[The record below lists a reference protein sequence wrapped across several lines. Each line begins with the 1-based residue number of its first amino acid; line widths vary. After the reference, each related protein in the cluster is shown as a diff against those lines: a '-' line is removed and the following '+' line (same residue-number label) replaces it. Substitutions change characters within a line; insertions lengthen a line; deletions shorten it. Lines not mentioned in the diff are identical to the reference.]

1 MATIREMQAVFKAS
15 ASNMRG
21 GVQKLRDDFKGLKK
35 ESDETGKTMG
45 DKMYAGFDKMQRGG
59 QKVRHVG
66 GQFSKYVT
74 ASLAA
79 GGGVALATANQF
91 DKAYNNIRIGTGAA
105 GKALEGL
112 KGSFKSVFR
121 EVPQDADTVS
131 KALAGLNTMTGA
143 TGETL
148 EGLTKATLDTSRM
161 LGEDGVS
168 NAESFG
174 TALKQWNI
182 PAEEG
187 EDLMDRLFKATQDYG
202 VGLGDLTGQLTEYGP
217 VLQNAG
223 FSIDETADLFGRLSK
238 EGINVSRVMPALNAS
253 FRNWSAEGKNSR
265 EEFDKVIST
274 IRETEDSTEALA
286 LATDVFGAEG
296 AQRLMTAIRN
306 GAVPSLDE
314 LGDAL
319 EGAEGLVE
327 TTGEETLTLGERFMI
342 FKNNM
347 MEALEPIGQVLLDM
361 AERWMPKIQNA
372 AEKVSHMF
380 GSLSEAQRKWLVILG
395 LVSAAIG
402 PVLLILGQLA
412 IWIGGIG
419 KVLTPLIQKI
429 GAKGLGGVLKALA
442 SRLSFLFGPIGIAIG
457 IITTLGIAF
466 VTAYNKSETFRN
478 FIDELRDKFSQ
489 GIEWIGKFKDG
500 ILGLFQ
506 DDGMAGID
514 ILTSIGLSEDMA
526 QRLWDITGYFIE
538 FYWQVKEK
546 VELVKGVLSSMIAMF
561 KGEWTDGR
569 AILEKL
575 GFTPDQIVAIEN
587 VVIGIMSRFKQMKEE
602 VSNALSEV
610 GRYFKS
616 TFSDIQAWWSEYG
629 PLITGAISTVFG
641 KAKEILFAI
650 LNSIDWN
657 FQDTY
662 RKITKIWD
670 LLWSVVSTATRIAW
684 STLETIIGV
693 GMDLIQGIIA
703 ATSALIQGDWSRFW
717 QILRDTA
724 GSIKDRIVAHISRM
738 RDLGIEIF
746 GNLVN
751 RGKEWFLNL
760 YSNLT
765 DRARAIRVGVTSS
778 FTTLKDNAI
787 ERVSSMY
794 RSVRDWFRDMYNDTK
809 SRASSIKD
817 TVVGYFTDLKD
828 DTIDRFQSIVSG
840 AKDMMDGVGD
850 SIDQKKEA
858 VVEKATS
865 LGTSIA
871 NAAIRGFNKLIGGI
885 NSVGKLLGI
894 DELLS
899 EIPLVGSGGGGSSR
913 TSSGSGR
920 GRSSNYSVARYSTGT
935 DFHKGGA
942 AIVGDKGPGNGGGTR
957 EIVSLPNG
965 RNWLFNKETLI
976 DDLPTGAKVLNNK
989 LTEKKLG
996 AGSGTDKDNES
1007 GWFSRAV
1014 DWGKDKASSIVG
1026 GVSGAF
1032 SKVSDFITDVW
1043 DYMSNPGELA
1053 SKLVS
1058 NLDLGFEL
1066 PQVPLDLATGGVKK
1080 LTSGIGDFF
1089 GKWFDSAGGEVD
1101 GGSILNRAIT
1111 ARFGSYP
1118 AHIARQLGVTRHY
1131 GLDTA
1136 HKYERL
1142 TSPVSGKVS
1151 RVWHDKFGGNA
1162 IQISAG
1168 DLTWW
1173 FMHMQS
1179 IARKVGDMVKAG
1191 ATNLGVTGNT
1201 GLRTTGYHLHT
1212 QAMKGGIGN
1221 RFAIDPL
1228 PLLKKIGGYFKG
1240 GITDGIPE
1248 LAWLNEEGFRESVIS
1263 WNPARK
1269 ERSEDIWRTTGQQ
1282 LGFDNDESVEALKEV
1297 VKYTKV
1303 TNRLLQRIENAIIDK
1318 DPVVRVDDIFEGYNN
1333 KDTKEIQK
1341 RKQFTGRV
1349 GAD

>member
-15 ASNMRG
+15 ASNMRA

-45 DKMYAGFDKMQRGG
+45 EKMYAGFDKMQRGG
-59 QKVRHVG
+59 QKIRHVG

-74 ASLAA
+74 APL
-79 GGGVALATANQF
+79 LATGGIAFKAANDI
-91 DKAYNNIRIGTGAA
+91 DKAYSIIRTG
-105 GKALEGL
+105 
-112 KGSFKSVFR
+112 
-121 EVPQDADTVS
+121 
-131 KALAGLNTMTGA
+131 TGA
-143 TGETL
+143 TGDDL
-148 EGLTKATLDTSRM
+148 EELK
-161 LGEDGVS
+161 
-168 NAESFG
+168 ESFKTVFADVPDDAELVG
-174 TALKQWNI
+174 TALADLNTRTGLTGEALEGMTKQFLDLGRITGEDVPTLIANGTRVFGDWNI
-182 PAEEG
+182 ATEDQADTLDYLFKVSQNTG
-187 EDLMDRLFKATQDYG
+187 IGVNDLMQKVVQFGSPMRQM
-202 VGLGDLTGQLTEYGP
+202 
-217 VLQNAG
+217 G
-223 FSIDETADLFGRLSK
+223 FEFDETAAIMAKFEK
-238 EGINVSRVMPALNAS
+238 EGVNAELVMGSMRQGLGYFA
-253 FRNWSAEGKNSR
+253 REGIDAR
-265 EEFDKVIST
+265 EGLMQT
-274 IRETEDSTEALA
+274 IEAIQQAGSESEATGLA
-286 LATDVFGAEG
+286 MEVFGARAG
-296 AQRLMTAIRN
+296 PDMASAIREGRFDLEELLETIESSPETI
-306 GAVPSLDE
+306 GAAAEESETFGQKVSRLFNEMKLAIEP
-314 LGDAL
+314 LGTILL
-319 EGAEGLVE
+319 EMVE
-327 TTGEETLTLGERFMI
+327 
-342 FKNNM
+342 
-347 MEALEPIGQVLLDM
+347 D
-361 AERWMPKIQNA
+361 WMPKVSAAIQAVANW
-372 AEKVSHMF
+372 F
-380 GSLSEAQRKWLVILG
+380 GELTKQQREWLVILG
-395 LVSAAIG
+395 LIGAAIG
-402 PVLLILGQLA
+402 PVLLVIGQLMMSL
-412 IWIGGIG
+412 GGIG
-419 KVLTPLIQKI
+419 KVVTSLLPGL
-429 GAKGLGGVLKALA
+429 GEKGLTGLLKTLA
-442 SRLSFLFGPIGIAIG
+442 SRFSFLFGPVGIAIG
-457 IITTLGIAF
+457 LITTLGAVFI
-466 VTAYNKSETFRN
+466 TAYKKSETFRN
-478 FIDELRDKFSQ
+478 FIDGLRDKFSQ

-514 ILTSIGLSEDMA
+514 ILTSIGLSQDMA

-546 VELVKGVLSSMIAMF
+546 VDLVKGVLSSMIEMF
-561 KGEWTDGR
+561 KGNWTDGR

-587 VVIGIMSRFKQMKEE
+587 AVLGIMFRFNNMKDD
-602 VSNALSEV
+602 VSNALSAV
-610 GRYFKS
+610 GRFFKS
-616 TFSDIQAWWSEYG
+616 TFSDIQVWWSEYG
-629 PLITGAISTVFG
+629 PLITGAISSVFG

-670 LLWSVVSTATRIAW
+670 LLWLVVTTATRIAW
-684 STLETIIGV
+684 STLQTIIGI

-703 ATSALIQGDWSRFW
+703 ATSALIQGDWSKFW

-738 RDLGIEIF
+738 RDLGVEIF

-751 RGKEWFLNL
+751 RGKEWFLEL
-760 YSNLT
+760 
-765 DRARAIRVGVTSS
+765 
-778 FTTLKDNAI
+778 
-787 ERVSSMY
+787 
-794 RSVRDWFRDMYNDTK
+794 FRNTK
-809 SRASSIKD
+809 SRARDIKD

-828 DTIDRFQSIVSG
+828 DTIDRFQSVVSG
-840 AKDMMDGVGD
+840 AKDMMDGIGD
-850 SIDQKKEA
+850 WIDRKREA

-865 LGTSIA
+865 LGTGIA
-871 NAAIRGFNKLIGGI
+871 NAAIRGFNKLIRGV

-894 DELLS
+894 DDLLS
-899 EIPLVGSGGGGSSR
+899 EIPLIESGGSSNNNR
-913 TSSGSGR
+913 RRSG
-920 GRSSNYSVARYSTGT
+920 NYNVARYSTGT

-942 AIVGDKGPGNGGGTR
+942 AIVGDKGPGNGDGTR

-989 LTEKKLG
+989 LTEKKFG
-996 AGSGTDKDNES
+996 AGSGTDRDNEG
-1007 GWFSRAV
+1007 GWVSRAV
-1014 DWGKDKASSIVG
+1014 DWGKDKASSIVS

-1058 NLDLGFEL
+1058 NLDLGFQL

-1142 TSPVSGKVS
+1142 TSPVTGKVS

-1221 RFAIDPL
+1221 RFAINPL
-1228 PLLKKIGGYFKG
+1228 PLLQKIGGYFKG
-1240 GITDGIPE
+1240 GITSGIPE
-1248 LAWLNEEGFRESVIS
+1248 LAWLNEEGFKESVIS

-1282 LGFDNDESVEALKEV
+1282 LGFGNDESVEALKEV

-1303 TNRLLQRIENAIIDK
+1303 TNRLLQRVENAIIDK
-1318 DPVVRVDDIFEGYNN
+1318 DPVVRVDDIFEGYNS
-1333 KDTKEIQK
+1333 KDTREIQK